1 MTLYNHDAERMVL
14 CAMMIDRATV
24 DRLAGTLTSED
35 FERQFHRDVYADIL
49 RLYRSGAECDI
60 CAVNAAFTSRGQKKA
75 ADIADIT
82 SATHTAANVDYY
94 VGLVKDCAVK
104 RATLGIVEEARFRL
118 EMANEKGADISGDVE
133 RKIGAVNLGHC
144 GADYHHVSHHLLDTA
159 QDLDHAVETFGRVK
173 GVEAPFDG
181 LEDILDFRDGEYI
194 ILAARPS
201 IGKTAMMLTMIE
213 TIAINRKIPTGVF
226 SVEMSARQL
235 NLRLVSQRCGY
246 SGWALSKG
254 MYRST
259 TDKAKISMA
268 MMEIGDSPLFVDET
282 SGIRLS
288 ELKMKARRMV
298 KVDGCKVLF
307 VDYVGLINAE
317 QPKIPRHE
325 QIAEISRTIKG
336 LCKELDVPIVMLS
349 QLTRDT
355 EGKKPT
361 LNSLAETR
369 SLEQDADAV
378 LFIHRERTEDVPPE
392 KRAEIDTELI
402 VAKNRNGPTGVC
414 PLVYKPRLTKFFD
427 GGAK

>member
-1 MTLYNHDAERMVL
+1 MLYNHDAERMVL

-24 DRLAGTLTSED
+24 DRLAGTVTASD
-35 FERQFHRDVYADIL
+35 FERQFNRDVFEEIL

-60 CAVNAAFTSRGQKKA
+60 CAVNIALSSRGIKRA
-75 ADIADIT
+75 AEIADIT
-82 SATHTAANVDYY
+82 SATYTAANVDTY
-94 VGLVKDCAVK
+94 VDILKDCAVK
-104 RATLGIVEEARFRL
+104 RATLGIVENARSRL
-118 EMANEKGADISGDVE
+118 ERMDEKGSDISGDVE
-133 RKIGAVNLGHC
+133 REIAAVNLGHC
-144 GADYHHVSHHLLDTA
+144 GADYKHISHHLMYTA
-159 QDLDHAVETFGRVK
+159 QDLDKAVETFGAVQ
-173 GVEAPFDG
+173 GVAAPFSG

-201 IGKTAMMLTMIE
+201 IGKTAMMLTMVE
-213 TIAINRKIPTGVF
+213 TITVNRKIPTGLF

-235 NLRLVSQRCGY
+235 NIRLVSQRCGF

-259 TDKAKISMA
+259 RDKNKISVA
-268 MMEIGDSPLFVDET
+268 MVEMGESPLFVDET

-288 ELKMKARRMV
+288 ELKMKSRRMV
-298 KVDGCKVLF
+298 KVDGCKILF
-307 VDYVGLINAE
+307 IDYVGLINAE

-336 LCKELDVPIVMLS
+336 LCKELDVPIVLLS

-369 SLEQDADAV
+369 SLEQDADVV
-378 LFIHRERTEDVPPE
+378 LFIHRERTEDVEPE
-392 KRAEIDTELI
+392 KQNEIDTELI
-402 VAKNRNGPTGVC
+402 VAKNRNGPTGIC

-427 GGAK
+427 RGQA